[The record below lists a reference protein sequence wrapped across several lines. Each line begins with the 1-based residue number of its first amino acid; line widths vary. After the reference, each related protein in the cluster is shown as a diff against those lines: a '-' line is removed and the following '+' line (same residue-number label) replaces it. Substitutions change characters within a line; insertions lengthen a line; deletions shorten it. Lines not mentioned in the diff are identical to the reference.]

1 MGRTRKESSHTE
13 FVGVRFSVPELEE
26 IYKALDGQT
35 YSEFI
40 REAAVCRARGAGL
53 KLPVGLPAGTRQE
66 ADELG
71 AWTALAKVS
80 K

>member
-13 FVGVRFSVPELEE
+13 FKGVRFSVPELDE
-26 IYKALDGQT
+26 IHQALAGQS

-40 REAAVCRARGAGL
+40 REAAICRARGAGL
-53 KLPVGLPAGTRQE
+53 KLPVGLPPGTRQE
-66 ADELG
+66 ADEVG
-71 AWTALAKVS
+71 AWTALAKAH